1 MSRTKQRARIDAAV
15 MVEMSSPD
23 YCPPEHLYADMRQHI
38 TPRIRARAAAEWAA
52 MDDRGQL
59 PEGWVNP
66 YDLESEHD

>member
-1 MSRTKQRARIDAAV
+1 M
-15 MVEMSSPD
+15 
-23 YCPPEHLYADMRQHI
+23 